1 MGSGVAILPENT
13 SHARKSQLGVQVIAR
28 AAEVLRA
35 LEGNEQ
41 GLSLGQLSRQLNLPK
56 STVQRI
62 VAALDRENF
71 VIAGAAQAGVRLG
84 PALARIARSVRFG
97 LVEIAHPSLEELA
110 QRTGET
116 VDLAILKGAEAVFID
131 HIEGQQRLRAVSA
144 IGVSFALHC
153 SANGK
158 AMLSLVSD
166 DVLARMKKTFRL
178 TKFTPNSISSW
189 RHLEAEIA
197 KVRKT
202 GLAYDMEEHTQGIC
216 AVGIPIIG
224 PENEIA
230 AISVPTPSVRFEEKR
245 QELEKAL
252 QDCRKSVEERF
263 GRIQGSK
270 SI

>member
-1 MGSGVAILPENT
+1 MGILREDA

-41 GLSLGQLSRQLNLPK
+41 GLSLGQLAKQLNLPK

-71 VIAGAAQAGVRLG
+71 VMSATPQAGVRLG

-97 LVEIAHPSLEELA
+97 LAEIAHPCLEELA

-116 VDLAILKGAEAVFID
+116 VDLAMLKGAEAVFVD

-158 AMLSLVSD
+158 AMLSLVGD

-178 TKFTPNSISSW
+178 TKFTANSISSW
-189 RHLEAEIA
+189 RNLEAEIA

-202 GLAYDMEEHTQGIC
+202 GLAYDMEEHTSGIC
-216 AVGIPIIG
+216 AVGIPIVG
-224 PENEIA
+224 PQGEIA
-230 AISVPTPSVRFEEKR
+230 AISVPIPSVRFEEKR
-245 QELEKAL
+245 QELEEAL
-252 QDCRKSVEERF
+252 RDCRKSVEERF
-263 GRIQGSK
+263 GGIQSSK
-270 SI
+270 PT